1 MNKVLCLRTCD
12 ANRRG
17 HGGFQWPESG
27 PVEAPD
33 WSAEP
38 CCGKGLH
45 GLLWGEGDA
54 GHLSAVEDAVWMVVE
69 VDATA
74 VVDLR
79 GKVKFPRGEVVY
91 CGMRDEAVAYILAHG
106 GAGRACAYARVT
118 AGYMGTA
125 TAGYRGTATAGDE
138 GTATAGDEG
147 TATAGYRGT
156 ATAGDRGTATAG
168 DRGTATAWDRGT
180 ATAGDEG
187 TATAGDEG
195 TATAGY
201 RGTAT
206 AGERGTA
213 TAGNW
218 GTATA
223 GNGGTATA
231 GDRGTA
237 TAGYGG
243 TATAGYGGTATAGYR
258 GTATAGYRGTV
269 CVRWYDGTASR
280 HRLAVGYVGE
290 DGIEAN
296 VPYRVEGRGVLV
308 CADK

>member
-17 HGGFQWPESG
+17 HGGFQWPKSG
-27 PVEAPD
+27 HVEAPD
-33 WSAEP
+33 WSPEA

-54 GHLSAVEDAVWMVVE
+54 GHLSTAKDAVWMVVE
-69 VDATA
+69 VDASA
-74 VVDLR
+74 VVDLQS
-79 GKVKFPRGEVVY
+79 KVKFPRGEVVY
-91 CGMRDEAVAYILAHG
+91 CGTRDGATDYILAHG

-125 TAGYRGTATAGDE
+125 TAGYRGTATAGYM
-138 GTATAGDEG
+138 GTATAGDG
-147 TATAGYRGT
+147 
-156 ATAGDRGTATAG
+156 
-168 DRGTATAWDRGT
+168 GT

-187 TATAGDEG
+187 TATAGDDGTATAGHDG

-201 RGTAT
+201 M
-206 AGERGTA
+206 GTA
-213 TAGNW
+213 TAGNG

-231 GDRGTA
+231 GDRGTS
-237 TAGYGG
+237 TAGDR
-243 TATAGYGGTATAGYR
+243 GTATAGYR
-258 GTATAGYRGTV
+258 GTATAGYRGNATAGDEGTATAGNGGTV

-280 HRLAVGYVGE
+280 YRLAVGYVGE
-290 DGIEAN
+290 GGIEAN

>member
-17 HGGFQWPESG
+17 YGGFQWPESG

-45 GLLWGEGDA
+45 GLLWGEG
-54 GHLSAVEDAVWMVVE
+54 GESHLSTAEDAVWMVVE

-125 TAGYRGTATAGDE
+125 TAGHGGTATAGYMGTATAGDQGSATAGYM
-138 GTATAGDEG
+138 GTATAGHGGTATAGHGG
-147 TATAGYRGT
+147 TATAGYG
-156 ATAGDRGTATAG
+156 
-168 DRGTATAWDRGT
+168 
-180 ATAGDEG
+180 
-187 TATAGDEG
+187 
-195 TATAGY
+195 
-201 RGTAT
+201 
-206 AGERGTA
+206 GTA
-213 TAGNW
+213 TAGNG

-231 GDRGTA
+231 GDE
-237 TAGYGG
+237 
-243 TATAGYGGTATAGYR
+243 
-258 GTATAGYRGTV
+258 GTV
-269 CVRWYDGTASR
+269 CVRWYDTTANR
-280 HRLAVGYVGE
+280 YRLAVGYVGE
-290 DGIEAN
+290 GGIEAN